1 MPFLL
6 LPPLKRGL
14 FLFYQGLQQLLIL
27 LLNQLTALSKIFF
40 LPLLFRSLNLLFLPR
55 PSTWQAWIG
64 TS

>member
-40 LPLLFRSLNLLFLPR
+40 
-55 PSTWQAWIG
+55 
-64 TS
+64 